1 MNSIEPL
8 VIQVS
13 PIHDVEGTCLEDQL
27 IEDIDVVD
35 TGRCH
40 DHHVWNVPAQIQQG
54 VKLDSALGSSE
65 LCPWEQRKAKIDG
78 CGVQSIRGLDQV
90 DTQALSV
97 KKILSAFDEDLREIP
112 EDPPV
117 SAFVGVGKGAPG
129 DLVAEPSVIQ
139 FPLHG
144 TQACDDVPQTL
155 SIGQLSEDHDH
166 ELGIATEASNAPIAL
181 ISLDTLV
188 ELVSRQEI
196 QNLRKYNPPLVH
208 ASTPHQL
215 SGVRQSAGEISS
227 VEIEKSTYPWIC
239 LY

>member
-78 CGVQSIRGLDQV
+78 CGVQRIRSLDQV
-90 DTQALSV
+90 DTQAFPE
-97 KKILSAFDEDLREIP
+97 KKILSAFDEDLREIS

-166 ELGIATEASNAPIAL
+166 ELGIATEASDAPIPS
-181 ISLDTLV
+181 ISMDTLV
-188 ELVSRQEI
+188 EFVSRQEI
-196 QNLRKYNPPLVH
+196 QDLRKYKPPLVH
-208 ASTPHQL
+208 VSTPDQL
-215 SGVRQSAGEISS
+215 SGVGQSAGGISS
-227 VEIEKSTYPWIC
+227 VEIEKSTRPWFC